1 MPSGCSCGI
10 LRAIK
15 TDPPRRAGE
24 GNELLNAIHHVAILV
39 KDYQRSRHF
48 YVDLL
53 GFRVIR
59 ENWRPEKQDWKLDLV
74 VGDLELEIFSAP
86 GAPERPTRP
95 EALGLR
101 HLAFRVQSVVE
112 TAAELNALGIETEPI
127 RIDEFS
133 NRPFTFFRDPD
144 GLPLELHE

>member
-1 MPSGCSCGI
+1 M
-10 LRAIK
+10 
-15 TDPPRRAGE
+15 
-24 GNELLNAIHHVAILV
+24 LNAIHHVAILV

-59 ENWRPEKQDWKLDLV
+59 ENWRPEKQDWKLDLA
-74 VGDLELEIFSAP
+74 VGELELEIFSAP

-101 HLAFRVQSVVE
+101 HLAFRVQSVAE